1 MYSFEAWNRELQLL
15 ACSRSVKKH
24 HAVQLIDPQG
34 QILITGQSGASKL
47 HFVAYTEL
55 YRYPR
60 VSVLPG
66 NVVRSRRHR

>member
-1 MYSFEAWNRELQLL
+1 MA
-15 ACSRSVKKH
+15 
-24 HAVQLIDPQG
+24 LINPRG
-34 QILITGQSGASKL
+34 QILVTRQSGMSML

-66 NVVRSRRHR
+66 NFLRSRRHPYNLLYVNLSLPKKSAWHGTLQL

>member
-1 MYSFEAWNRELQLL
+1 MALVNPR
-15 ACSRSVKKH
+15 
-24 HAVQLIDPQG
+24 G
-34 QILITGQSGASKL
+34 QILVTGQSGTSKL

-66 NVVRSRRHR
+66 NVLRSRRHR